1 MASRGNFQQTRK
13 MKTKWMAN
21 FHAATHK
28 LNAARREAR
37 LRAARAEYEA
47 AMADPIYSAAIKED
61 QHQRYLRRKQVDWHP
76 AVEFKAEIK
85 RSI

>member
-1 MASRGNFQQTRK
+1 
-13 MKTKWMAN
+13 MAN

-37 LRAARAEYEA
+37 LRAARAEYEE
-47 AMADPIYSAAIKED
+47 AMADPIYAAAMKED
-61 QHQRYLRRKQVDWHP
+61 QHQRYLRRKQIEWQP

>member
-1 MASRGNFQQTRK
+1 

-47 AMADPIYSAAIKED
+47 AMADPIYSAAMKED
-61 QHQRYLRRKQVDWHP
+61 QHQRYLRRKRVDWQP

>member
-1 MASRGNFQQTRK
+1 
-13 MKTKWMAN
+13 MKTKWMTN

-85 RSI
+85 TKNV